1 MDPVQIHL
9 FLNHVPLVGGIGALL
24 LLGWGILRRST
35 DVTVAALVAVVLVAL
50 FAIPAFL
57 TGQSAEVRIAKL
69 DATAEPI
76 IEKHEEAALAGM
88 IGIEATAAI
97 ALAALFVWR
106 TTRRYPTFGAIAV
119 LVVGIAAAVLIVRAA
134 SLGGQIRHTEIRT
147 GSGLR

>member
-1 MDPVQIHL
+1 MDAVHIHL

-24 LLGWGILRRST
+24 FLAWGLLRRST
-35 DVTVAALVAVVLVAL
+35 DVTLAALVAIVVVAL
-50 FAIPAFL
+50 IAIPAFI
-57 TGQSAEVRIAKL
+57 TGRSTEVRAERFDV
-69 DATAEPI
+69 DAREF

-106 TTRRYPTFGAIAV
+106 STRRYPTFGAIAV
-119 LVVGIAAAVLIVRAA
+119 LLVGILAAVLIVRAA

-147 GSGLR
+147 EVHR